1 MYKIVVANQCGC
13 FMNSDLQNNI
23 KFSSKDDALVKA
35 LEMKDTMN
43 KEFCKK
49 HEFEV
54 QEMYNNFIIKFYE
67 EDPRGDC
74 CGNGCCS

>member
-13 FMNSDLQNNI
+13 FKRSDLKNNI
-23 KFSSKDDALVKA
+23 KFDSKDDALMKA
-35 LEMKDTMN
+35 LEMKNTMN
-43 KEFCKK
+43 NDFCKK

-54 QEMYNNFIIKFYE
+54 QEMYNNFVISFYS
-67 EDPRGDC
+67 DARDNC